1 MTSQDTDPTPDG
13 LDDLDFDFELDWMA
27 QLTALA
33 GMPSPTAPPTE
44 GEGGTAEFDLDDLD
58 LDFGLDEL
66 DALSLPA
73 PPPPPEDMSGDD
85 ISDGDPP
92 PDGEDLMA
100 ALQADIAE
108 LEAFE
113 WDAMWDDD
121 PVEETDPIVQ
131 PEPEP
136 EPEVDP
142 VADTVAKVIAASEEV
157 ARSTARASD
166 ETAFAVDVAVAEQAA
181 RMKLMG
187 SAPDVVTEAL
197 EDAIRHLDNCD
208 RTFGPELPRGD
219 TAKLL
224 TEGRALLKRLE
235 GDAVDPD
242 DVAAARS
249 HLVPAMQGLA
259 TVMVNA
265 HYRQMTDTARALLRD
280 CRSRAAAAGVE
291 LDPACIRDVED
302 DLKRAEGYRA
312 EEAVI
317 PASMMR
323 QSLFRL
329 EEPVRFAE
337 GIKAT
342 KAGKLPLDD
351 ADIAEHA
358 EICGDLDRV
367 REIAKGLKPG
377 RLEHLGPGP
386 MAVVNCNF
394 NSDDY
399 PVPVVEPD
407 GDGFRLAP
415 VKVSDTSSHSC
426 QITPIG
432 EFSLGEIVATLDGQ
446 TQTMPESGGDS
457 GNTFKKLKGS
467 PDWVGK
473 SLVRAVSAE
482 TYKEL
487 ERRELEHLIDFDY
500 AFQIG
505 PAALGD
511 AINTA
516 AGTTHET
523 PEAALDALI
532 ELLKARGQL
541 TFVPKTP
548 EKPEAWR
555 SRMAVVMASVSDGS
569 KKRDRMGTHSPS
581 DNIPVVRGKAVILT
595 PVFKEESLKTK
606 TIITLGEAT
615 PVYGGADAE
624 DGDGEGEGAEFT
636 VGETRTV
643 KTAMSSVAFLHKVDG
658 EDVYLDELKTGDNVR
673 IESKAD
679 GRGMIWIRY
688 DHPDVIEYELA
699 KSATVYA
706 LVPAANLE

>member
-1 MTSQDTDPTPDG
+1 MSESKIFRDAIRTLFSRAMSAMYKEEVPAYGTLLDLVREVNDETLAADPAEKSRLQDLG
-13 LDDLDFDFELDWMA
+13 ELDRISEERHGA
-27 QLTALA
+27 IRL
-33 GMPSPTAPPTE
+33 
-44 GEGGTAEFDLDDLD
+44 GTASELAMMRRLFAVMGMYPVGYYDLSVAGVPVHSTAFRPLEDAALRHNPFRVFTSLLRLD
-58 LDFGLDEL
+58 LI
-66 DALSLPA
+66 
-73 PPPPPEDMSGDD
+73 ED
-85 ISDGDPP
+85 
-92 PDGEDLMA
+92 EDLRA
-100 ALQADIAE
+100 EAQGVLDTRRIYTDRCVALIEKAEADGGLTEADA
-108 LEAFE
+108 EAF
-113 WDAMWDDD
+113 
-121 PVEETDPIVQ
+121 
-131 PEPEP
+131 
-136 EPEVDP
+136 
-142 VADTVAKVIAASEEV
+142 VA
-157 ARSTARASD
+157 
-166 ETAFAVDVAVAEQAA
+166 
-181 RMKLMG
+181 
-187 SAPDVVTEAL
+187 EAL
-197 EDAIRHLDNCD
+197 ETFRWHSEANVGHAMYRRLHDAHRLVADVVAFKGPHINHLTP
-208 RTFGPELPRGD
+208 RTLD
-219 TAKLL
+219 IDK
-224 TEGRALLKRLE
+224 
-235 GDAVDPD
+235 V
-242 DVAAARS
+242 
-249 HLVPAMQGLA
+249 QGLMPEWNITPKA
-259 TVMVNA
+259 VIEGPPPRKVA
-265 HYRQMTDTARALLRD
+265 ILLRQT
-280 CRSRAAAAGVE
+280 SFKA
-291 LDPACIRDVED
+291 
-302 DLKRAEGYRA
+302 
-312 EEAVI
+312 
-317 PASMMR
+317 
-323 QSLFRL
+323 L